1 MINSLIREADI
12 STSIDIPSQDFGVD
26 PEGPVAE
33 EDVGTVE
40 IPTTDPPL
48 EEEEL
53 QAFLDR
59 VDIVSSFEDF
69 GVQHYVDCRQLLQ
82 SML

>member
-1 MINSLIREADI
+1 MINSLISEADI

-40 IPTTDPPL
+40 IPATDPPL

-53 QAFLDR
+53 QAF
-59 VDIVSSFEDF
+59 
-69 GVQHYVDCRQLLQ
+69 
-82 SML
+82 